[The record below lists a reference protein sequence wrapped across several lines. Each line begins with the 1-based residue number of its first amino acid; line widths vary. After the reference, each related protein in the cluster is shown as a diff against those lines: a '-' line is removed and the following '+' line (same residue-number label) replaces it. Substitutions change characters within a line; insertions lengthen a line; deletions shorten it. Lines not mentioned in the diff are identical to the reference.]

1 MSKNRDMKVEK
12 VAQIVEKLRGAQS
25 VTIVS
30 FSGLTVEQDTN
41 LRRQCRE
48 GDVDYCVLK
57 NRLVKLALQQAGIE
71 GLDDLLN
78 GPNAFVFSKK
88 DPVAGPKAVAQFIE
102 KNKLESLKITGG
114 IMDGQAADTKTMIAL
129 SKMPGRDELLAT
141 LVGCLVSPVSSLVAV
156 LGQIAEKKEAA

>member
-12 VAQIVEKLRGAQS
+12 VAEIVEKLRNAQS

-30 FSGLTVEQDTN
+30 YTGLTVEQDTN

-48 GDVDYCVLK
+48 NDVDYCVLK
-57 NRLVKLALQQAGIE
+57 NRLVKLALQQVGIE

-88 DPVAGPKAVAQFIE
+88 DPVSGPKAVAQFID
-102 KNKLESLKITGG
+102 KNKLEALKIMGG
-114 IMDGQAADTKTMIAL
+114 IMDGKAADNKTMEAL

-141 LVGCLVSPVSSLVAV
+141 LVGCLVSPISSLVAV
-156 LGQIAEKKEAA
+156 LSEIAEKKQAA